1 MHPIVQTLIAWGPPG
16 LFFLAL
22 IDSAGVPLPAGVDAL
37 VIALAAVN
45 PALAVTSAALA
56 TVGSALGCM
65 VLFYLA
71 RKGGERY
78 LDARTRAGKHQ
89 RLRAWFHRYGLA
101 TVFVSALS
109 PIPLP
114 TKVFVLSAGA
124 FGVGPLRF
132 LLVVVAARIPRYFG
146 LAYLGSQ
153 LGAESG
159 AWLRAHG
166 WHLAGGAAALFL
178 LLFLLIWFA
187 GRTRQAPA

>member
-1 MHPIVQTLIAWGPPG
+1 MIAWGPPG
-16 LFFLAL
+16 LFLLAL
-22 IDSAGVPLPAGVDAL
+22 VDSAGLPLPAGVDAL
-37 VIALAAVN
+37 VITLAAVN
-45 PALAVTSAALA
+45 PALAATSAALA

-78 LDARTRAGKHQ
+78 LDARTRTGKHQ
-89 RLRAWFHRYGLA
+89 KLRAWFHRYGLA

-124 FGVGPLRF
+124 LGVGPLRF

-153 LGAESG
+153 LGTDSG

-166 WHLAGGAAALFL
+166 WHMAGGAALLFV
-178 LLFLLIWFA
+178 LLFLLIWLA
-187 GRTRQAPA
+187 GRSRHVAA

>member
-1 MHPIVQTLIAWGPPG
+1 LIAWGSPG
-16 LFFLAL
+16 LFVLAL

-37 VIALAAVN
+37 VITLSAVN
-45 PALAVTSAALA
+45 PALAITSAAFA
-56 TVGSALGCM
+56 TVGSALGCLI
-65 VLFYLA
+65 LFYIA

-78 LDARTRAGKHQ
+78 LDAQTHAGKAQ
-89 RLRAWFHRYGLA
+89 RLRAWFQRYGLA

-114 TKVFVLSAGA
+114 TKMFVLSAGA
-124 FGVGPLRF
+124 LGVRPSVF
-132 LLVVVAARIPRYFG
+132 LLVVLAARIPRYFG

-166 WHLAGGAAALFL
+166 WHLAGGAAALFV
-178 LLFLLIWFA
+178 LLFLLIRFA
-187 GRTRQAPA
+187 GRARQDAV

>member
-1 MHPIVQTLIAWGPPG
+1 
-16 LFFLAL
+16 LFVLAL

-37 VIALAAVN
+37 VLTLAAVN
-45 PALAVTSAALA
+45 PSLAITSAGFA
-56 TVGSALGCM
+56 TAGSALGCLI
-65 VLFYLA
+65 LFYVG

-78 LDARTRAGKHQ
+78 LNARTQGGKAR
-89 RLRAWFHRYGLA
+89 RLRAWFQRYGMA

-124 FGVGPLRF
+124 LGVRPILF
-132 LLVVVAARIPRYFG
+132 LLVVLAARIPRYLG

-153 LGAESG
+153 LGADSG

-166 WHLAGGAAALFL
+166 WHLAGAAVALYAL
-178 LLFLLIWFA
+178 LYLVIWFA
-187 GRTRQAPA
+187 GRETISGNGPLSR